1 MSNMTE
7 YRFNPS
13 HTNNVIDAFSEQDK
27 NFLIE
32 NGSRFEK
39 SEKGSSMLV
48 LPGSVIENAFLGNA
62 FDAEK
67 KQTLQKALMDQL
79 RNDLSAVNYFQFA
92 EGELLAEKV
101 EFLKDLFQFIEEAG
115 YATLAQVILSGKVSG
130 SNLSHFIR
138 IIKNGESYIDDFGDE
153 THQELKKK
161 FQKLRIA
168 LEQKSE

>member
-1 MSNMTE
+1 MMSNMTE

-62 FDAEK
+62 
-67 KQTLQKALMDQL
+67 
-79 RNDLSAVNYFQFA
+79 
-92 EGELLAEKV
+92 
-101 EFLKDLFQFIEEAG
+101 
-115 YATLAQVILSGKVSG
+115 
-130 SNLSHFIR
+130 
-138 IIKNGESYIDDFGDE
+138 
-153 THQELKKK
+153 
-161 FQKLRIA
+161 
-168 LEQKSE
+168 

>member
-1 MSNMTE
+1 M
-7 YRFNPS
+7 
-13 HTNNVIDAFSEQDK
+13 H
-27 NFLIE
+27 
-32 NGSRFEK
+32 
-39 SEKGSSMLV
+39 
-48 LPGSVIENAFLGNA
+48 
-62 FDAEK
+62 DAEK

-130 SNLSHFIR
+130 SNLSLFIR
-138 IIKNGESYIDDFGDE
+138 MIKNGESYIDDFGDE
-153 THQELKKK
+153 THQELKNK